1 MQVEAKI
8 QVPTDLNEPPAVREE
23 NSSISLT
30 LEVVN
35 PCFSSTLDAFTIDNM
50 ATTVH
55 APAKV
60 QDITSKIP
68 HDSISD
74 LYGTQDGL

>member
-1 MQVEAKI
+1 MTVDKI
-8 QVPTDLNEPPAVREE
+8 AEVIITID
-23 NSSISLT
+23 
-30 LEVVN
+30 VVN